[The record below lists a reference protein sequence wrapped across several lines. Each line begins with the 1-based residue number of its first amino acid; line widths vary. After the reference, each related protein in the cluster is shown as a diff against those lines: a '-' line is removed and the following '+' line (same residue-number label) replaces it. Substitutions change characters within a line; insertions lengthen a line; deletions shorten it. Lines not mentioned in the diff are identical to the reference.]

1 MNSDRLNPQASQVED
16 IEIQEWLDSL
26 EYVLK
31 RGSLD
36 QAQKILAQL
45 QIRAQEAGVT
55 LPFTVNTPYIN
66 TITRSKQPLYPG
78 NRDLERQ
85 IKSIIRWN
93 AMAMVVRGN
102 HAEA

>member
-1 MNSDRLNPQASQVED
+1 MIEDEDGTKSAERKNTCARRRALFHERITKNHNTMSNYMSPEGVNPFSANVED

-31 RGSLD
+31 HGTRE

-55 LPFTVNTPYIN
+55 LATTLA
-66 TITRSKQPLYPG
+66 QPKRY
-78 NRDLERQ
+78 
-85 IKSIIRWN
+85 
-93 AMAMVVRGN
+93 
-102 HAEA
+102 